1 MVKKKILN
9 RFGGILIIEVDF
21 YLVDYINYMVFIGFL
36 RVNGNRDFE
45 KKKKEKQRDEICKIN
60 FG

>member
-1 MVKKKILN
+1 MAST
-9 RFGGILIIEVDF
+9 
-21 YLVDYINYMVFIGFL
+21 GFS
-36 RVNGNRDFE
+36 RANGNRDFE